1 MISGIPPVGNGSSMS
16 PQKTQQT
23 SSTLGK
29 DDFLK
34 LLTMQLKAQ
43 NPMKP
48 IDNMEFATQL
58 AQFSQLEQL
67 ANIRSILENQNSI
80 FEALAEN
87 LQATSMSAVLGEYAT
102 AYSNKVSF
110 DGEKQVT
117 LGFKL
122 DSSMQSGE
130 VVIKDASGKEVRRM
144 PLDSTMLSSGEH
156 VASWDGT
163 DNQGNKLP
171 KGEYTF
177 QVVVSNR
184 QGSTFNAET
193 FTYGKIQAIRFKPE
207 GTVIVIDDVEIPLK
221 NLISINTKV

>member
-1 MISGIPPVGNGSSMS
+1 MVSGVQATKLGTSMLS
-16 PQKTQQT
+16 KQAQQT
-23 SSTLGK
+23 TTTLGK

-67 ANIRSILENQNSI
+67 TNIRSLLENQNSI
-80 FEALAEN
+80 FETLAEN
-87 LQATSMSAVLGEYAT
+87 LQATSMSAVLGEFAT
-102 AYSNKVSF
+102 AYSNKLNF
-110 DGEKQVT
+110 DGENQAT

-122 DSSMQSGE
+122 DSTMQKGE
-130 VVIKDASGKEVRRM
+130 IIIKDASGKEVRRIT
-144 PLDSTMLSSGEH
+144 LDPTMLSSGEH
-156 VASWDGT
+156 IVSWDGT
-163 DNQGNKLP
+163 DNQNNKLP

-177 QVVVSNR
+177 QVVVSNM

-207 GTVIVIDDVEIPLK
+207 GTVIVIDNIEIPLK